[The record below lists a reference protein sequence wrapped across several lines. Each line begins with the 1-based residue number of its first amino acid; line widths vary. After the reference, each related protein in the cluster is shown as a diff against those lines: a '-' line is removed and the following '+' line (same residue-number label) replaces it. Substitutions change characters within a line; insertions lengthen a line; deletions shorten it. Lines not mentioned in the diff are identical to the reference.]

1 LLGTYKAGRE
11 IDMATGAVLLSEL
24 REVVDGS
31 DKAIVIVDCSGITFM
46 DSAGFHALADATE
59 YAARRGHT
67 LVVRNLS
74 PSCARLVR
82 LCDFE
87 HELQVMP

>member
-11 IDMATGAVLLSEL
+11 IDIATGAALLSEL
-24 REVVDGS
+24 RGLVDGS
-31 DKAIVIVDCSGITFM
+31 NEAVVIVDCSEITFM
-46 DSAGFHALADATE
+46 DSAGFHALVDATE
-59 YAARRGHT
+59 YAARHGHT

-74 PSCARLVR
+74 PSCTRLVR